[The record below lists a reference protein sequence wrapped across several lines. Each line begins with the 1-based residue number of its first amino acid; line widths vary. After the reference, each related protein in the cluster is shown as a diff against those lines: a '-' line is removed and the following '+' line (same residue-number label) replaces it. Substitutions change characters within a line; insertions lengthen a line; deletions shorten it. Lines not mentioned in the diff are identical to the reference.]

1 LLKKA
6 EIKTE
11 KKSVSTQEEHIQKN
25 EEVIFEFF
33 GDLRQRKNYFLS
45 FFYIS
50 T

>member
-33 GDLRQRKNYFLS
+33 GDLRQRKNYLS
-45 FFYIS
+45 VIFFN
-50 T
+50 